1 MNSSDKVILLLE
13 ESRAFERGGEIAA
26 AIRCG
31 QQARQL
37 TQALDDS
44 DGEADALNVLAY
56 AHIRLG
62 HYHQAQEFCRQALT
76 LAGVDSHGRA
86 EALLNLSICANETND
101 LNASE
106 AYNLQAVDLGRQIGD
121 DRILVRGLHS
131 LSCGIYMPRGQFA
144 LSLAADEEA
153 IHIARSRGFPEFAW
167 GPLLTISWV
176 YWLTGQRH
184 LAEARLKE
192 LLQVISSGSLGDGYW
207 HFIHASLALDAGEYE
222 TARDLFSKTFSIAE
236 SNGIAENLFFA
247 RIGLSRLSRTIN
259 DASAAFSWASEA
271 LSIGERI
278 GYHHLQGIAY
288 IERARGAWA
297 LGNLSAAK
305 DDLHSA
311 IHRLAPLRLDY
322 DLALA
327 ELLLA
332 ALLRQQNQLNVDA
345 IWQQSARRLAQGG
358 FAYLAERE
366 RALAFPLIAA
376 GLTSSDAPTAQASAI
391 LLEHLQRVSPAPLKI
406 VTLGGLRVKVGGY
419 VVDSQT
425 LRQRRAGEL
434 LGLLLVSPG
443 RSLSV
448 EQVIDALWPEKEP
461 AAAQVLFHH
470 ATSTLRRALEPD
482 LPDKFPSFYLE
493 VKEGKVNLRLPPP
506 STVDFE
512 TFEAHYR
519 REEWAA
525 ALAWCGGEFLP
536 EYRYADWS
544 ASRRQWLAQD
554 IQRAELEMAK
564 IWLAENEW
572 FKALEACRK
581 VLAIEPW
588 QDQAVLLGMRACLG
602 IGDRSGA
609 LRLYKSLEKILHD
622 ELGIQPPVELQELA
636 RTLRKP

>member
-13 ESRAFERGGEIAA
+13 ESRAFERSGEIAA
-26 AIRCG
+26 AIHRG

-37 TQALDDS
+37 TQAQEDT

-76 LAGVDSHGRA
+76 LAGAESHGKA

-101 LNASE
+101 LNAAE

-153 IHIARSRGFPEFAW
+153 IHIARFRGLPELAW

-192 LLQVISSGSLGDGYW
+192 LHQAVSPGSLGDGYW
-207 HFIHASLALDAGEYE
+207 HFIHASLALEAGEYE
-222 TARDLFSKTFSIAE
+222 IARDLFSKTVSIAE
-236 SNGIAENLFFA
+236 SNGISENLFFA
-247 RIGLSRLSRTIN
+247 RLGMSRLSRVIN
-259 DASAAFSWASEA
+259 DAPAAFSWAGEA
-271 LSIGERI
+271 LAIGERM
-278 GYHHLQGIAY
+278 GYHHLQGIAL
-288 IERARGAWA
+288 IERARAAWA
-297 LGNLSAAK
+297 LGSLTAAEY
-305 DDLHSA
+305 DLQSA
-311 IHRLAPLRLDY
+311 IQRLAPLRLDY

-332 ALLRQQNQLNVDA
+332 ALLRQQNQANAGA
-345 IWQQSARRLAQGG
+345 IWQQSARRLVQGG
-358 FAYLAERE
+358 FACLAVRE

-376 GLTSSDAPTAQASAI
+376 GLTSTDEPAAKASAV
-391 LLEHLQRVSPAPLKI
+391 LLEHLQRVLPAPLKI
-406 VTLGGLRVKVGGY
+406 VTMGGWRVKVGGK

-434 LGLLLVSPG
+434 LGVLLISPG
-443 RSLSV
+443 YSLSV
-448 EQVIDALWPEKEP
+448 EQAIDALWPEKEP

-482 LPDKFPSFYLE
+482 LPDRFPSFYLE
-493 VKEGKVNLRLPPP
+493 VKEGKVNLHLPPC

-512 TFEAHYR
+512 TFEAHYH

-525 ALAWCGGEFLP
+525 ALECCGGEFLP

-544 ASRRQWLAQD
+544 ISRRQWLAQD

-564 IWLAENEW
+564 IWLAENQW
-572 FKALEACRK
+572 AKALEACRK

-602 IGDRSGA
+602 MGDRPGA
-609 LRLYKSLEKILHD
+609 LRLYKTLEKALRN
-622 ELGIQPPVELQELA
+622 ELGIEPQVELQELA
-636 RTLRKP
+636 RTLMK